1 MNVLSILA
9 EGFADT
15 SFARLFTEMNAITI
29 ILFVLGIIFC
39 AVEMCVPGFGVF
51 GIVGT
56 LMIIAGIIVRI
67 VCGGDLMMLLY
78 MIIIALV
85 LFVLMFFVFSK
96 LITKSRLAKT
106 PFFSVDPAVS
116 EGKTEGTKDFSALV
130 GAVGVA
136 QTTLRPVGKAMFDNQ
151 TVDVVARDGFVQQG
165 AEVECIEVEGTRVV
179 VVEKDPSAQT
189 TATKM

>member
-9 EGFADT
+9 GSFADS

-51 GIVGT
+51 GIMGT
-56 LMIIAGIIVRI
+56 LMIIAGIIVRV

-78 MIIIALV
+78 MVIIALI

-96 LITKSRLAKT
+96 LITKSRLSKT

-130 GAVGVA
+130 GTVGIA
-136 QTTLRPVGKAMFDNQ
+136 QTALHPVGKAILDNQ
-151 TVDVVARDGFVQQG
+151 TVDVVARDGFVPQG
-165 AEVECIEVEGTRVV
+165 AEVECVEVEGTRVV
-179 VVEKDPSAQT
+179 VVEKDLPQT

>member
-9 EGFADT
+9 GSFADS

-51 GIVGT
+51 GIMGT
-56 LMIIAGIIVRI
+56 LMIIAGSIVRV

-78 MIIIALV
+78 MVIIALI

-96 LITKSRLAKT
+96 LITKSRLSKT

-130 GAVGVA
+130 GTVGIA
-136 QTTLRPVGKAMFDNQ
+136 QTALHPVGKAILDNQ
-151 TVDVVARDGFVQQG
+151 TVDVVARDGFVPQG
-165 AEVECIEVEGTRVV
+165 AEVECVEVEGTRVV
-179 VVEKDPSAQT
+179 VVEKDLPQT